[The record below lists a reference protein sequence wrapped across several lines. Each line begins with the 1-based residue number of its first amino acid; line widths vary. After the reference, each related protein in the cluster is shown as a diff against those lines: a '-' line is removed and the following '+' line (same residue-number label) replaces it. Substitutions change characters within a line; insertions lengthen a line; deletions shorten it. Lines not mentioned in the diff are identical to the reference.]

1 MQKIIWKILEHGGR
15 VFLLASILDLLMGAL
30 LTFIYDARKKYIT
43 EHVKLESE
51 SESKSIIVNKTT
63 NNVKIDFKQKSI
75 FFNRV
80 SNFSKKITTQNEANI
95 PNLGKK
101 LFDVLN
107 FVLNF
112 LEKDQ
117 ATINF
122 VENIC
127 KK

>member
-1 MQKIIWKILEHGGR
+1 MQNLIL
-15 VFLLASILDLLMGAL
+15 
-30 LTFIYDARKKYIT
+30 
-43 EHVKLESE
+43 
-51 SESKSIIVNKTT
+51 SKN
-63 NNVKIDFKQKSI
+63 QI

-95 PNLGKK
+95 PNLGKE
-101 LFDVLN
+101 LFDALN

-127 KK
+127 KKSGRKKYFVKKISIF